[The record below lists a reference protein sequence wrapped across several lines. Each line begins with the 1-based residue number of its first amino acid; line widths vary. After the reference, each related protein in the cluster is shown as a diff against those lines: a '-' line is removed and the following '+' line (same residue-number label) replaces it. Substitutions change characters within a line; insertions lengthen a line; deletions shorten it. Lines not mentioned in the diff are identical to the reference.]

1 MKMTSRKI
9 MGVREPTMTTKME
22 IRTIWRAVSPTS
34 SNYATSV
41 DLRMITLVAL
51 SSAAA
56 ARVTL
61 VIRPSIHILSR
72 STTESLQKAQTRP
85 NIILDE
91 AVVDHARRS
100 PRITWVSSSMKK

>member
-9 MGVREPTMTTKME
+9 MGVKEPTTTTKME
-22 IRTIWRAVSPTS
+22 IQTIWRAVGPTS

-41 DLRMITLVAL
+41 DLRMIMSDAL

-61 VIRPSIHILSR
+61 VILPSIHILSR
-72 STTESLQKAQTRP
+72 STTESRQKAQTRP
-85 NIILDE
+85 NIILDV
-91 AVVDHARRS
+91 AVVDPARRS
-100 PRITWVSSSMKK
+100 PRITWASLSMKK